1 MLLAFLFLITLDLE
15 YQNQRWIFE
24 DNKKV
29 KIMKGAV
36 IKFKMEGDNVFTF
49 GCPELENLSGRQ
61 IGEGMAIFYGDGWN
75 NYEKYMANMQTG
87 KIRKLSTA
95 DGTLLVD
102 DREIDYEAIAK
113 ECENGI
119 GNAEAKAIRYGGLGR
134 WDDFEDGLCAISW
147 TLYPDGQYFADE
159 DGFGMKSN
167 REEKVYAIIDTNLD
181 IVEPFRPINDIS
193 TYLKE
198 LKMKKP
204 FLLDR

>member
-1 MLLAFLFLITLDLE
+1 
-15 YQNQRWIFE
+15 
-24 DNKKV
+24 
-29 KIMKGAV
+29 MKGAV
-36 IKFKMEGDNVFTF
+36 IKFKLEGDNVFAF

-61 IGEGMAIFYGDGWN
+61 IGEGMAILYGDGWN
-75 NYEKYMANMQTG
+75 NYEVYIANMQTG

-102 DREIDYEAIAK
+102 DSEIDYEAIAK

-119 GNAEAKAIRYGGLGR
+119 GNARAKAIRYGEIGR

-147 TLYPDGQYFADE
+147 MLYPDGRYFGDE
-159 DGFGMKSN
+159 DGFGMESN

-198 LKMKKP
+198 LKKKR
-204 FLLDR
+204 LSC